1 MSFTDSTSQQ
11 HAPGTAGGWFPTCA
25 VFDCDGVLMDT
36 ESQWIKTV
44 EQVSGQLGIERPG
57 EIADR
62 LTALP
67 ASRIADAL
75 ARESMPAGTEEQE
88 LAEYSR
94 RILRRLSELDAE
106 RISHGVE
113 LIPGALELVE
123 ELSAVMPVAVASN
136 SARGILDTKLET
148 AGYKPFLATW
158 VSCDDVPEGKP
169 APDMYLEA
177 VRRIGG
183 EPERAL
189 TVEDS
194 GPGAAAALAA
204 GTRVVVLAEDPG
216 TAPRGHYALT
226 SFTDPGFRAQVRRWT
241 AAAAE
246 HLEKTPAA
254 GEPSAAGGPTME

>member
-11 HAPGTAGGWFPTCA
+11 HAPAPAGEWFPTCA

-44 EQVSGQLGIERPG
+44 EHVSGQLGIERPRD
-57 EIADR
+57 IADK

-67 ASRIADAL
+67 AGQIAEAL
-75 ARESMPAGTEEQE
+75 ARESMPAEASEEE
-88 LAEYSR
+88 LAAHSR
-94 RILRRLSELDAE
+94 QILRRLSELDAE
-106 RISHGVE
+106 RISRGVE

-136 SARGILDTKLET
+136 SARGILDTKLEI
-148 AGYKPFLATW
+148 AGYTPFLTTW

-177 VRRIGG
+177 VRRLGG
-183 EPERAL
+183 APGRAL

-194 GPGAAAALAA
+194 APGSAAALAA
-204 GTRVVVLAEDPG
+204 GTRVVVLAEDPA

-246 HLEKTPAA
+246 RLEKTPAT
-254 GEPSAAGGPTME
+254 GEPSAAGGHTME